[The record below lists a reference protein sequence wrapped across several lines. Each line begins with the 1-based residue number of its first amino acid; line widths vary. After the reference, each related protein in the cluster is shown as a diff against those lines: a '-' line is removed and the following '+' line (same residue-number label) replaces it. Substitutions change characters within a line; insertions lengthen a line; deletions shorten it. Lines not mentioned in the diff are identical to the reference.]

1 MKKSVGEETL
11 GVPPS
16 FLPSSALLSPLR
28 IPRTCFRE
36 PQPRRAPT
44 VRREVGE
51 TRAAEMGSIDV
62 NFPAPCL
69 TFQRHHRFPTLAVIL
84 LNDSN
89 LYLVSLPTPS
99 LSQLILFS
107 FSPPLCGEGTVDRH
121 SSSMAFEVPVG
132 GSLSQGFP
140 FSLSLEFTRDSTLY
154 FSTQEGKW
162 SK

>member
-1 MKKSVGEETL
+1 MLGKKLSECLPVFSLPQLYYHLSGSLGLVSGSPSQEEH
-11 GVPPS
+11 
-16 FLPSSALLSPLR
+16 
-28 IPRTCFRE
+28 
-36 PQPRRAPT
+36 PQSGGKLEKQEQQRW
-44 VRREVGE
+44 
-51 TRAAEMGSIDV
+51 SIDI

-69 TFQRHHRFPTLAVIL
+69 TFQRHHHFPTLAVIL

-121 SSSMAFEVPVG
+121 SYSMAFEVPVG

-140 FSLSLEFTRDSTLY
+140 FSLSLEFTRDSTLR
-154 FSTQEGKW
+154 FST
-162 SK
+162 